1 MKTIRQAV
9 SLLCMLLCIL
19 LLAGSVAFAQLSG
32 GSLTG
37 TVTDTNGGAIARAK
51 VTATHV
57 ASGRV
62 FETTATSE
70 GLYALP
76 NLEVGQYKVTV
87 EAQGFK
93 KLTLDGVVIYLG
105 NRTVTDARLEAGN
118 LTDTVTVTAD
128 AAQLQST
135 TTEVGVTFSPKL
147 LVDAP
152 ISGAGIRNP
161 EAFIGFQPGVVNGAQ
176 AEGGI
181 SGGQRRSKEILID
194 GANATNPESGGVAFN
209 GLPSV
214 EAIGEFRLI
223 NNTFAAEYGRTGGG
237 VESFVTKSGGREFHG
252 TVYDFHTSSALSAA
266 AWATKATPLGAGV
279 VAAKPK
285 YHGNT
290 YGGALGG
297 PIYLPKKI
305 FGPLGGYNES
315 RNRSFFL
322 FTTENYRRA
331 DVSTGFRSLPTAKM
345 RTGDFSELL
354 PGRLIYDPVTGQP
367 FQGNIIPQNR
377 FSNVS
382 RNILPLIPA
391 TTTPGLLNN
400 YLATIQTQ
408 TRQNSWSIKVNHN
421 ITDKHL
427 INFFYTWQDLGGLQ
441 SGPLPQPLQGA
452 GTTSYSGNRPTFT
465 RFNYDYIITPTVNL
479 HVTYGMTRLRQIFD
493 NDQVGQGW
501 PQKLGLKG
509 VSEGDTNSFP
519 VITFATDGYTAYADT
534 NGNKTKGTQYNF
546 TDHVRADL
554 SWVRGNFNW
563 KFGSDHRWMRTTGKP
578 LSTGGFD
585 DAGVQG
591 VFSFAANQTAS
602 AANVSG
608 SGNSFASFLLG
619 LVDNAS
625 RTYNASAISANFGY
639 NAWYAQTDWRIRPNI
654 TLNLGLR
661 YELPLARSTSPTGF
675 TSFDPNI
682 VDPRSGL
689 KGATAYLGDCN
700 GCINRDRFADT
711 DYSSVGPRL
720 GLAWSVNEKTVVRL
734 GYGIYYAAGNGLTGG
749 FCLRC
754 ANGYATTA
762 GLSRAGTTGP
772 ALNWDNGFVP
782 PSTFLPPPVINPSV
796 SNAADDI
803 YYITPDSGKAPR
815 FQNYTISIQRELP
828 WKLVGEIAYIGMRG
842 SRISSSHAPL
852 NQLDPKHYALG
863 ALLNKRIDDPEVVAA
878 GYKSPYA
885 NFIADWGAGATLA
898 RALRP
903 FPQINGPIN
912 NLYNPIGNSWY
923 NSMQIKLDRRF
934 GWVTVEANYTW
945 SKALTDA
952 SGTQTGGDAANR
964 NPKTDRP
971 YDPRAIELNKSL
983 QYTDYP
989 HIANIVAVIDLPFGK
1004 GQKFLSGNSVL
1015 DKFVGGWTISFT
1027 GNYTSGALALL
1038 NAPYTYPQWGFEY
1051 GRKRVNL
1058 VSGAPIRTGIS
1069 RQDLDPRDLTKRW
1082 WTTNFFTIPGTY
1094 ELGNAPIYIN
1104 ELRDPNN
1111 YNDNMGFIKRTRIT
1125 ETVNIELRAE
1135 FFNIFNRTNFGIGG
1149 TPIRPNV
1156 VDTNPTTGRFG
1167 VTNGPRV
1174 GARTGQMALK
1184 INF

>member
-9 SLLCMLLCIL
+9 SLLCL
-19 LLAGSVAFAQLSG
+19 LLFTGAIVFGQNAG
-32 GSLTG
+32 GSLSG
-37 TVTDTNGGAIARAK
+37 TVTDPNGGAVSGAR
-51 VTATHV
+51 VTAKQIST
-57 ASGRV
+57 GRT
-62 FETTATSE
+62 FETVTTRE
-70 GLYALP
+70 GLYSYA
-76 NLEVGQYKVTV
+76 NLDVGSYTLTIEQT
-87 EAQGFK
+87 GFK
-93 KLTLDGVVIYLG
+93 KLSRSNIIVAIS
-105 NRTVTDARLEAGN
+105 N
-118 LTDTVTVTAD
+118 LTVADLKLEIGDVNQTVEITTEGP
-128 AAQLQST
+128 QLQT
-135 TTEVGVTFSPKL
+135 ATTEIGVSFSPKL
-147 LVDAP
+147 FVDAP
-152 ISGAGIRNP
+152 IFAGGIRNP
-161 EAFIGFQPGVVNGAQ
+161 EAFIGFQPGVTNGAGG
-176 AEGGI
+176 EGGI

-214 EAIGEFRLI
+214 ESLGEFKLI

-237 VESFVTKSGGREFHG
+237 IESFVSKSGGRDFHG
-252 TVYDFHTSSALSAA
+252 NVFDFHTSSALNAA
-266 AWATKATPLGAGV
+266 PWATKATPLGAGV
-279 VAAKPK
+279 VARKLPS
-285 YHGNT
+285 HGNT

-297 PIYLPKKI
+297 PIFLPKKY

-315 RNRSFFL
+315 RTRSFFL
-322 FTTENYRRA
+322 FTTENYRRT

-345 RTGDFSELL
+345 RTGDFSEIL
-354 PGRLIYDPVTGQP
+354 PRQIYDPVTGLP
-367 FQGNIIPQNR
+367 FAGNIIPQNR
-377 FSNVS
+377 FSAVS
-382 RNILPLIPA
+382 KNILPLIPA
-391 TTTPGLLNN
+391 TTAPGLLNN

-408 TRQNSWSIKVNHN
+408 TKQNSWSLKVNHN

-427 INFFYTWQDLGGLQ
+427 FNFFYTWQDLGGIQ

-452 GTTSYSGNRPTFT
+452 GTTSYSGNKPVFV

-479 HVTYGMTRLRQIFD
+479 HLTYGATRLRQIFD

-501 PQKLGLKG
+501 PQKIGLKG

-519 VITFATDGYTAYADT
+519 VILFSTDGYTNYADT

-546 TDHVRADL
+546 TDHVRGDL
-554 SWVRGNFNW
+554 SWTRGNFNW
-563 KFGSDHRWMRTTGKP
+563 KFGADHRWMRTTGKP

-591 VFSFAANQTAS
+591 VFSFANNQTAS

-619 LVDNAS
+619 QVDNAS
-625 RTYNASAISANFGY
+625 VTYNKSAISANFGY

-654 TLNLGLR
+654 TLNLGMR

-675 TSFDPNI
+675 TSFDPTI
-682 VDPRSGL
+682 TDPRSGL

-700 GCINRDRFADT
+700 GCINKSRFADT
-711 DYSSVGPRL
+711 DFSSIGPRL
-720 GLAWSVNEKTVVRL
+720 GLAWSVNPKTVLRL

-754 ANGYATTA
+754 ANGYSTTA
-762 GLSRAGTTGP
+762 GLSRAGTTGS

-782 PSTFLPPPVINPSV
+782 PASFLAPPVINPSV
-796 SNAADDI
+796 SNSADDI
-803 YYITPDSGKAPR
+803 YYISPDSGKAPR
-815 FQNYTISIQRELP
+815 FQNYSISIQRELP

-842 SRISSSHAPL
+842 TRVSSSHAPL
-852 NQLDPKHYALG
+852 NHLDPKFYGLG
-863 ALLNKRIDDPEVVAA
+863 TLLNQRIDAPAVVAA
-878 GYKSPYA
+878 GYKSPYP

-903 FPQINGPIN
+903 FPQINGPVN

-923 NSMQIKLDRRF
+923 DSMQLKLDRRI
-934 GWVTVEANYTW
+934 GNVTLEANYTW
-945 SKALTDA
+945 SKSLTDA
-952 SGTQTGGDAANR
+952 SGTQTGGDASNR

-989 HIANIVAVIDLPFGK
+989 HIANIVVVLDLPFGK
-1004 GQKFLSGNSVL
+1004 GQKFLSGGGVL
-1015 DKFVGGWTISFT
+1015 DRFVGGWTLSFT

-1058 VSGAPIRTGIS
+1058 VEGKAIRTGVS

-1082 WTTNFFTIPGTY
+1082 WTTDFFTVPGTF
-1094 ELGNAPIYIN
+1094 ELGNAPIYLT

-1111 YNDNMGFIKRTRIT
+1111 YNDNMGFIKRTRLT
-1125 ETVNIELRAE
+1125 ETVNIELRGE
-1135 FFNIFNRTNFGIGG
+1135 FFNIFNRTNFGITG

-1167 VTNGPRV
+1167 VTNGPRT
-1174 GARTGQMALK
+1174 GSRTGQMALK

>member
-1 MKTIRQAV
+1 MKNIRQTI
-9 SLLCMLLCIL
+9 SLFCLL
-19 LLAGSVAFAQLSG
+19 LLASSVTFAQLSG

-37 TVTDTNGGAIARAK
+37 TVTDSNGGVVAKAK

-57 ASGRV
+57 ASGRA
-62 FETTATSE
+62 FETTTTSE
-70 GLYALP
+70 GLYSLP
-76 NLEVGQYKVTV
+76 NLEVGPYKITV
-87 EAQGFK
+87 ESQGFK
-93 KLTLDGVVIYLG
+93 KLTLDGVVIYVG
-105 NRTVTDARLEAGN
+105 NRTVTDAKLETGN
-118 LTDTVTVTAD
+118 VSDTVTVTAD

-135 TTEVGVTFSPKL
+135 TTEIGVSFSPKL
-147 LVDAP
+147 FVDAP
-152 ISGAGIRNP
+152 IFAGGIRNP
-161 EAFIGFQPGVVNGAQ
+161 EAFIGFQPGVTNGAG

-214 EAIGEFRLI
+214 ESLGEFRLI

-237 VESFVTKSGGREFHG
+237 IESFISKSGGRDFHG
-252 TVYDFHTSSALSAA
+252 NIFDFHTSSALNAA
-266 AWATKATPLGAGV
+266 PWATKATPLGAGV
-279 VAAKPK
+279 VARKLPS
-285 YHGNT
+285 HGNT
-290 YGGALGG
+290 YGGSLSG

-305 FGPLGGYNES
+305 FGPLGGYNEDKT
-315 RNRSFFL
+315 RSFFL
-322 FTTENYRRA
+322 FTTENYRRV
-331 DVSTGFRSLPTAKM
+331 DISTGFRSLPTAKM
-345 RTGDFSELL
+345 RTGDFSEIL
-354 PGRLIYDPVTGQP
+354 PRQIYDPVTGQP
-367 FQGNIIPQNR
+367 FAGNIIPQNR
-377 FSNVS
+377 FSAVT
-382 RNILPLIPA
+382 RNILPLIPLPSA
-391 TTTPGLLNN
+391 SGLLNN

-408 TRQNSWSIKVNHN
+408 TRQNSWSLKINHN

-427 INFFYTWQDLGGLQ
+427 VSFFYTPQDLGAIQ
-441 SGPLPQPLQGA
+441 TGPLPQPLQGG
-452 GTTSYSGNRPTFT
+452 GTTSYSGNKPIFARL
-465 RFNYDYIITPTVNL
+465 NYDYIITPTLNL
-479 HVTYGMTRLRQIFD
+479 HLTYGATRLRQIFD

-519 VITFATDGYTAYADT
+519 VVQFITDGYTNYADT
-534 NGNKTKGTQYNF
+534 NGNKTRGTQYNY
-546 TDHVRADL
+546 TDHVRADV
-554 SWVRGNFNW
+554 SWTRGNFNW
-563 KFGSDHRWMRTTGKP
+563 KFGADHRWMRTTGKP

-591 VFSFAANQTAS
+591 VFAFAANQTAS

-625 RTYNASAISANFGY
+625 RTFNASAISANFGY
-639 NAWYAQTDWRIRPNI
+639 NAWYAQTDWKIRPNI
-654 TLNLGLR
+654 TLNLGMR

-682 VDPRSGL
+682 TDPRSGL
-689 KGATAYLGDCN
+689 KGATAYLGNCT
-700 GCINRDRFADT
+700 GCINKSRFADT
-711 DYSSVGPRL
+711 DFSSIGPRL
-720 GLAWSVNEKTVVRL
+720 GLAWSVNQKTVVRL

-754 ANGYATTA
+754 ANGYSTTA
-762 GLSRAGTTGP
+762 GLSRAGTTGA

-782 PSTFLPPPVINPSV
+782 PATFLAPPVINPSV
-796 SNAADDI
+796 SNSADDI
-803 YYITPDSGKAPR
+803 YYISPDSGKAPR
-815 FQNYTISIQRELP
+815 FQNYSISIQRELP
-828 WKLVGEIAYIGMRG
+828 GKFVGEIAYIGMRG
-842 SRISSSHAPL
+842 TRVSSSHAPL
-852 NQLDPKHYALG
+852 NQLNPKFYALG
-863 ALLNKRIDDPEVVAA
+863 ALLNKRIDDPDVVAA
-878 GYKSPYA
+878 GYKSPYP

-903 FPQINGPIN
+903 FPQINGPVN

-923 NSMQIKLDRRF
+923 NSLQLKLDRRF
-934 GWVTVEANYTW
+934 GWVTLEGNYTW

-983 QYTDYP
+983 QYNDFP

-1004 GQKFLSGNSVL
+1004 GQKFLSGNGVL
-1015 DKFVGGWTISFT
+1015 DKFVGGWTVSFT
-1027 GNYTSGALALL
+1027 GSYASGALALL

-1058 VSGAPIRTGIS
+1058 VSGKPILTGIS
-1069 RQDLDPRDLTKRW
+1069 RKDLDPRDLTKRW
-1082 WTTNFFTIPGTY
+1082 WTTDFFTIPGTF

-1104 ELRDPNN
+1104 ELRDPKS

-1125 ETVNIELRAE
+1125 ETVNIELRGE

-1167 VTNGPRV
+1167 VANGPRT
-1174 GARTGQMALK
+1174 GSRTGQMALK